1 MKRIENAKE
10 MVNYLKSWDYAETYY
25 SDEVIEAYAIACEL
39 EENGEKW
46 DFDSDNIPDSYLD
59 LESISYEDT
68 NGLDDLRDDIR
79 EPFDAD
85 IDSFC
90 TAIVNNE
97 ADVNNMLKSKFNADN
112 FWEAIGKPGEN
123 YVSEILDELTKVIS
137 NS

>member
-59 LESISYEDT
+59 LDSISYEDT

-97 ADVNNMLKSKFNADN
+97 ADVNNTLKSKFNADN
-112 FWEAIGKPGEN
+112 FWEVIGKPGEN